1 MSRLVEFGRQVAEL
15 LQIELVP
22 APEGAQ
28 SVTLKG
34 KNYQIIISDFF
45 GGWQAHM
52 KLAGR
57 PDTVVYGE
65 DVKTMALNIRNKL
78 TNPDA

>member
-1 MSRLVEFGRQVAEL
+1 MKLVDFGQQVADLLKLEL
-15 LQIELVP
+15 DP
-22 APEGAQ
+22 APADTP

-45 GGWQAHM
+45 GGWQALM
-52 KLAGR
+52 KLSGR

-65 DVKTMALNIRNKL
+65 DVKTMALNIKQRL
-78 TNPDA
+78 ERPR